1 MLTAKAIMNAHV
13 ITVPEDEDIYEAIRI
28 MVLNNITGLPALH
41 EDGSLAGIVTAKNA
55 LRLLCDTEE
64 TPGPV
69 GDYMTTDVISFSPA
83 DSLSDIAACF
93 MAHGFRRVPILDE
106 GRLVG
111 IVSTKDIIR
120 HIADLKNEEEL
131 VGTDSLLEI
140 IY

>member
-1 MLTAKAIMNAHV
+1 MLTAKAIMNTHV
-13 ITVPEDEDIYEAIRI
+13 IAVPEDEEIYEAIRI
-28 MVLNNITGLPALH
+28 MVLNHITGLPVLC
-41 EDGSLAGIVTAKNA
+41 EDGSLAGIVTEKNA

-69 GDYMTTDVISFSPA
+69 ADYMTTDVISFSP
-83 DSLSDIAACF
+83 DDYISDIAACF
-93 MAHGFRRVPILDE
+93 MAHCFRRVPILDE